1 MSAPEIPITIQRGKT
16 FEFGFLYAEEEPRQM
31 TITGMPE
38 RVPLRLTVPSHG
50 LPDMWPFWV
59 SCVKAPAELNSPVKS
74 DRALEVM
81 QVGDQLYAKPVDA
94 DTIEVPGVVAH
105 CWKSFVGT
113 GLLLTFP
120 PVDLAG
126 WHCRAQVRDKPGG
139 TVLFTWHSDPAES
152 PDGEIEVD
160 LVRSTFVLKMDAA
173 TAAALEWKRGKYD
186 VEAIAPGG
194 EVYALTA
201 ISDVEVA
208 DEVTA

>member
-16 FEFGFLYAEEEPRQM
+16 FEFGFLYAEDELLYLP
-31 TITGMPE
+31 ITGMPSTAP
-38 RVPLRLTVPSHG
+38 VWLTVEGHG
-50 LPDMWPFWV
+50 VPDGWPV
-59 SCVKAPAELNSPVKS
+59 RVTCVRHPAELNTP
-74 DRALEVM
+74 DDGH
-81 QVGDQLYAKPVDA
+81 QIAKLVDA
-94 DTIEVPGVVAH
+94 DTIELNAVNAH
-105 CWKSFVGT
+105 CWRAFSGS
-113 GLLLTFP
+113 GLLVLNKPMDLT
-120 PVDLAG
+120 G

-160 LVRSTFVLKMDAA
+160 LARSTFVLKMDAA

-194 EVYALTA
+194 EIYALTA

>member
-16 FEFGFLYAEEEPRQM
+16 FEFGFVYAEDELLYLP
-31 TITGMPE
+31 ITGMPSKAP
-38 RVPLRLTVPSHG
+38 VRLTVEGHG
-50 LPDMWPFWV
+50 VPDGWPV
-59 SCVKAPAELNSPVKS
+59 QVTCVKAPAELNTPDDESQIAKLV
-74 DRALEVM
+74 DVDTVELNALN
-81 QVGDQLYAKPVDA
+81 
-94 DTIEVPGVVAH
+94 AH
-105 CWKSFVGT
+105 CWKAFSGS
-113 GLLLTFP
+113 GLLVLNKPMDLT
-120 PVDLAG
+120 G

-160 LVRSTFVLKMDAA
+160 LARSTFVLKMDAA

-194 EVYALTA
+194 EIYALTA
-201 ISDVEVA
+201 ISDVEVT